1 MDFWATFLGAAFG
14 VIAGAGIQYFV
25 QLGIGRHNRKL
36 MISDLSKE
44 ARYNLG
50 VAQDM
55 LREVDRFR
63 AAAQPDTLATYNWY
77 FRSKDMLGTVLNRV
91 INEGQLYRM
100 CTERE
105 ITEIQQLR
113 QFFDPQFE
121 TNFISTRINQAKE
134 AKDIAGAHQFA
145 NFLDAE
151 VKKGIA
157 TLTSLANK
165 K

>member
-1 MDFWATFLGAAFG
+1 
-14 VIAGAGIQYFV
+14 
-25 QLGIGRHNRKL
+25 
-36 MISDLSKE
+36 
-44 ARYNLG
+44 
-50 VAQDM
+50 
-55 LREVDRFR
+55 
-63 AAAQPDTLATYNWY
+63 
-77 FRSKDMLGTVLNRV
+77 MLGTVLNRV